1 MLTRYQTSNYDG
13 KTRCLQRV
21 HVTGG
26 TNGILIDRLF
36 RYRPFTPSF
45 FGRAEDQA
53 YIMSVLDR
61 DETDLAYVHE
71 AGLIMRHDKEA
82 FAQEAMKAAKIGK
95 LVGDYTRI
103 LLFSAYSDLLNA
115 ENFRIKN
122 WLDPFTGCFI
132 SKLPITVVY
141 LRFALKAMQF
151 FNDGKEKEGKE
162 FIVNGVRRISDT
174 LTFLSTDFKSHYK
187 KERAGWDLFYDILD
201 FCRKALAQQD
211 PFAMK
216 LKEQAEKIIQESH
229 LNI

>member
-1 MLTRYQTSNYDG
+1 MLTRYDSADLDG
-13 KTRCLQRV
+13 KQNCIQRV

-53 YIMSVLDR
+53 YIMSILDR
-61 DETDLAYVHE
+61 DDTDLAYVHE
-71 AGLIMRHDKEA
+71 AGLLMRHDKEA

-115 ENFRIKN
+115 ENFRIKQ

-141 LRFALKAMQF
+141 LRFALKAMSF
-151 FNDGKEKEGKE
+151 FEAGKVDEGIE
-162 FIVNGVRRISDT
+162 FIDNGSRRIGET
-174 LTFLSTDFKSHYK
+174 INFIEHDFESQYRT
-187 KERAGWDLFYDILD
+187 EQAGWELYYDILEA
-201 FCRKALAQQD
+201 CKSALKERD
-211 PFAMK
+211 PFAIN
-216 LKEQAEKIIQESH
+216 LKKQAEEIVQKTH
-229 LNI
+229 LDI